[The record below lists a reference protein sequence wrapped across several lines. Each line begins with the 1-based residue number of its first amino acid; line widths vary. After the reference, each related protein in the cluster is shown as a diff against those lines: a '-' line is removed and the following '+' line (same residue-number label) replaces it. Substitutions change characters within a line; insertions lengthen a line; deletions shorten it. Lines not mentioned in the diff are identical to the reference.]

1 MLISDNLKKNVDE
14 FTRSRISDAY
24 LLGQSWSDIASQFPG
39 IDQNTYNEIAAA
51 IETRLAITAEKLRP
65 STYYRGV
72 GLEADEHQNGMEVSE
87 VYKACPAMQ
96 LGVEVG
102 DIITK
107 VKVNQI
113 WVDLNNMDLR
123 SALKTL
129 RQSDSMDGIQLE
141 VIRAG
146 ERITLGEGMQ
156 VRTKVIDVK
165 AKYIMNFTA
174 KTLGKNLLKM
184 QINNDTS
191 SNIGQ
196 NKNLPNKQAQKSFQ
210 IS

>member
-1 MLISDNLKKNVDE
+1 MLISDNLKKNIDE

-24 LLGQSWSDIASQFPG
+24 LLGQNWSDIVSQFPG
-39 IDQNTYNEIAAA
+39 IDRSAYEEIAAA
-51 IETRLAITAEKLRP
+51 IETRLAVTAEKLRP
-65 STYYRGV
+65 STYYRGI
-72 GLEADEHQNGMEVSE
+72 GLEADEHQDGMIISE

-96 LGVEVG
+96 LGVEIG

-113 WVDLNNMDLR
+113 WIDLNNMDLR

-156 VRTKVIDVK
+156 IRSKVIDAK
-165 AKYIMNFTA
+165 AKYVMNFTA

-184 QINNDTS
+184 QINNESS

-196 NKNLPNKQAQKSFQ
+196 NKNLPTKQTQKSFQ

>member
-1 MLISDNLKKNVDE
+1 MFIGDNLKKNIDE

-24 LLGQSWSDIASQFPG
+24 ILGQNWSEIASQFPG
-39 IDQNTYNEIAAA
+39 IDQNIYEEIAAA
-51 IETRLAITAEKLRP
+51 IETRLTITAEKLRP

-72 GLEADEHQNGMEVSE
+72 GLEADEHQNGMIVNE

-102 DIITK
+102 DIVTK

-113 WVDLNNMDLR
+113 WVDLNNTDLR

-129 RQSDSMDGIQLE
+129 RQSDSLDGIQLE

-146 ERITLGEGMQ
+146 ERMILGEGLQ
-156 VRTKVIDVK
+156 IRSKVIDAK
-165 AKYIMNFTA
+165 SKYIMNFTA
-174 KTLGKNLLKM
+174 KTLGRNLLRM
-184 QINNDTS
+184 QITTESS
-191 SNIGQ
+191 SNVLQ
-196 NKNLPNKQAQKSFQ
+196 NKNLPTKQGQKSFQ
-210 IS
+210 LS